1 MLGLLVAIGGGVLLI
16 IMIVFYIL
24 SRIKVAGP
32 NEAFIVT
39 GRKGRSVE
47 GADGSMAT
55 DLSGQK
61 VVMGAS
67 VFVVPVVQKLQV
79 MGLSSRRIHVEIQGA
94 VSKQGIRSNLQGVAI
109 VKVGGTEDAIRAAA
123 QRFLNQQNEIE
134 EFTREVL
141 AGALRSIVGRLTIEE
156 IIRDR
161 TAFASAVAEEAE
173 HSMTN
178 QGLVLDTFQL
188 QDILA
193 EGTYLQDLG
202 RPEAA
207 RVMRDASIAEAKAR
221 QESEQARLLAE
232 ESIAEA
238 NRNLAVKQAS
248 TQAEIDAARAQSAA
262 AGPLAEAE
270 RQQLILAEQQKVAE
284 RNAELKQR
292 QLDTEVRKPADAE
305 RYRVE
310 VEAEARR
317 NAAIADADAK
327 RQATIAAAQASAE
340 QSRLT
345 GEGERSRRAALAQ
358 AVELEGSADAAAILA
373 KGNAEAAAMQSKAD
387 SFGAYGEAAVLD
399 LLLRVLPELV
409 SAASAPVGAIDK
421 LTVISTDGAS
431 ALTKTVASNVA
442 QGLQI
447 GTDLTG
453 VDLTQLLTRLA
464 GAAKERTDGTAVTAS
479 ATPARAGNG
488 TRTTR
493 AVTAKAA
500 PKQAEPPAET
510 SD

>member
-1 MLGLLVAIGGGVLLI
+1 MLGLLIAIGGGALLLLFLVI
-16 IMIVFYIL
+16 YIV

-39 GRKGRSVE
+39 GRKGRSIE
-47 GADGSMAT
+47 GADGTMAT

-67 VFVVPVVQKLQV
+67 VFVLPVVQKLQV
-79 MGLSSRRIHVEIQGA
+79 MSLSSRRIHVEIAGA
-94 VSKQGIRSNLQGVAI
+94 VSKQGIRADLQGVAI
-109 VKVGGTEDAIRAAA
+109 VKVGGTEDAIRASA
-123 QRFLNQQNEIE
+123 QRFLHQQDQIE

-161 TAFASAVAEEAE
+161 AAFASAVAEEAE

-207 RVMRDASIAEAKAR
+207 RVMRDAAIAEAKAR
-221 QESEQARLLAE
+221 QQAEQERLLAE
-232 ESIAEA
+232 EAIAEA
-238 NRNLAVKQAS
+238 NRNLALKNAGI
-248 TQAEIDAARAQSAA
+248 QAEIDAAKAQSAA

-270 RQQLILAEQQKVAE
+270 RQQYILAEQQKVAE

-310 VEAEARR
+310 QEAEARK
-317 NAAIADADAK
+317 NAAIADADAG

-345 GEGERSRRAALAQ
+345 GEGERSRRAALAE
-358 AVELEGSADAAAILA
+358 AVEREGAAEAAAILA

-387 SFGAYGEAAVLD
+387 AFGAYGEAAVLD

-409 SAASAPVGAIDK
+409 GAAAAPVGAIDK

-431 ALTKTVASNVA
+431 SLTKSVASTVA
-442 QGLQI
+442 QGLQL

-453 VDLTQLLTRLA
+453 VDLSQLLARLA
-464 GAAKERTDGTAVTAS
+464 SKVGDQTEDSTEPAPAVRS
-479 ATPARAGNG
+479 RAGNG
-488 TRTTR
+488 RPR
-493 AVTAKAA
+493 AVSAKPA
-500 PKQAEPPAET
+500 PAQAESQGE
-510 SD
+510 S